1 MVSNTQQPANFE
13 TCIQDLIDEAQLA
26 KSDFINFANDEDNSS
41 SFKMTTSKKLIAH
54 VLKSFDSQTSKIQI
68 LSELT
73 EEVIREGL
81 D

>member
-13 TCIQDLIDEAQLA
+13 TYIQDLIDEAQLA

-54 VLKSFDSQTSKIQI
+54 VL
-68 LSELT
+68 
-73 EEVIREGL
+73 
-81 D
+81 